1 MKRLILGASAAI
13 SCALSASAQFSAWL
27 PDAHQIIITP
37 SYAFQTF
44 DEFWLGRDKVE
55 LSDDVNQHTT
65 LLTLEYGITERL
77 AADATLGY
85 TWVDSTDAFGPGDS
99 EDDGLADTTFGLRY
113 KLLDQDSEGWPMWP
127 NIAVRVGGIIEG
139 SYDEDLPFSAGDG
152 ASGAEAS
159 LLLSRA
165 ICPNFGLFG
174 DVGYRYRDGNVPDDL
189 FGSAGAYVAFYG
201 FTLSGAY
208 RHVQGLDGDD
218 IGDPGF
224 SFPEVKEVNQ
234 NVEVG
239 LGYRDGGGRY
249 YQLFYAHT
257 VDGRN
262 TGEKDIFGVS
272 ASFSFG
278 H

>member
-1 MKRLILGASAAI
+1 MKRLIFCGGAAMT
-13 SCALSASAQFSAWL
+13 CVLSASAQFSAWL
-27 PDAHQIIITP
+27 PDAHQIIVTP
-37 SYAFQTF
+37 SYAYQTF
-44 DEFWLGRDKVE
+44 DEFWLGRDKMD

-77 AADATLGY
+77 AADATVGY
-85 TWVDSTDAFGPGDS
+85 TWVDSTDAFGSGD
-99 EDDGLADTTFGLRY
+99 EDDGLTDTTFGLRY

-139 SYDEDLPFSAGDG
+139 SYDENLPFSAGDG

-174 DVGYRYRDGNVPDDL
+174 DVGYRYRDGDVPDDL

-239 LGYRDGGGRY
+239 LAYRDGGGRY